1 MVSHGLHHI
10 NVRKR
15 VLQKK
20 LHSYP
25 SSNTLIRS
33 FDFLIVVIAFLGPIT
48 SIPQAYII
56 FTEKSAQGVSLWT
69 WFFSGIFSLS
79 WLVYGIIHK
88 EKPLIISSVL
98 WVIVCGL
105 VVLGGWMY
113 P

>member
-25 SSNTLIRS
+25 SSDKWIRS
-33 FDFLIVVIAFLGPIT
+33 LDFLIVGIAFLGPIT
-48 SIPQAYII
+48 AIPQVYLI
-56 FTEKSAQGVSLWT
+56 FTEKSVQGVSVWT

-79 WLVYGIIHK
+79 WLVYGIVHK

-98 WVIVCGL
+98 WIVVSGL
-105 VVLGGWMY
+105 IVLGGWIY
-113 P
+113 S